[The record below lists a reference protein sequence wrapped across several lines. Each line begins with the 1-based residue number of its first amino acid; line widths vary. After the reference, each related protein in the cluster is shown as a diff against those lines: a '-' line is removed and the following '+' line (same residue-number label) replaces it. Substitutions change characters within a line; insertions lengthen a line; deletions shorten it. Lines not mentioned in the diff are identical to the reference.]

1 MLQSF
6 DIRLLAD
13 VRSYPH
19 SKRWPQFNQHA
30 LSDALST
37 AGIQYRHFPALG
49 GKGLPAQ
56 QEAQTPL
63 LQSYLGYMQTET
75 FRAAIGELEAAAIRH
90 RTVYMCGEA
99 DWQHC
104 HRSYISDYLA
114 KQAWEVI
121 HITGQG
127 TATGHGAPR
136 NIQGKLFG

>member
-6 DIRLLAD
+6 DIGLLAD
-13 VRSYPH
+13 VRSYPR

-30 LSDALST
+30 LTAALT
-37 AGIQYRHFPALG
+37 AAGIQYHHFPALG

-56 QEAQTPL
+56 QEEQATL
-63 LQSYLGYMQTET
+63 LRGYLGYMQTET
-75 FRAAIGELEAAAIRH
+75 FKAAIRQLETAAMQH
-90 RTVYMCGEA
+90 RTAYMCAEA

-121 HITGQG
+121 HITGRG
-127 TATGHGAPR
+127 TAAEHGAPR
-136 NIQGKLFG
+136 NIQGRLFG